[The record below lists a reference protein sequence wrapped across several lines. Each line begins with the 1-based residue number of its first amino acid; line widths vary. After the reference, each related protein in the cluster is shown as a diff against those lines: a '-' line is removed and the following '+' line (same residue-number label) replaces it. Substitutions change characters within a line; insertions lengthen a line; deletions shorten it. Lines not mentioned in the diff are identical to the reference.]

1 MRVGLLCVALVWTS
15 VWAAPAAVPSIEER
29 TAEMQSFD
37 GYFPFYWDDQEGKI
51 WLEIGRWNEE
61 FLHVNWLSRGL
72 GSNPVG
78 LDRAQLGGSRV
89 VRFRRIG
96 PKVLLEQPNQRFR
109 ALSED
114 ENEARTVAESFASS
128 VLWGGAVEAGTGER
142 ALVDFTPFLL
152 RDSHGVAQRLQASG
166 EGEFKLDPNR
176 SAVSLENS
184 RGFPK
189 NTELE
194 ALLTFGGA
202 KPGPKVR
209 ETTPSPDAVT
219 LYARHSLV
227 ELPDDGY
234 RPRKF
239 DPRAGVGS
247 IQFADYAAAIDAP
260 LEKRWIRRHRLKKK
274 DPGAERSEAV
284 EPIVYYID
292 RGAPEP
298 IRSALVEGAR
308 WWNEAF
314 EAAGF
319 VDAFRV
325 EVLPEGADP
334 LDVRYNVVNWVHRST
349 RGWSYGASV
358 VDPRTGEILKGVVSL
373 GSLRVRQDRLLF
385 EGLAPAAKQSPVE
398 VSLARLRQLSAHEVG
413 HTLGFSHNFATSSYG
428 RESVMDYPAPL
439 ITIGS
444 DEKLDFSN
452 AYGVGMGA
460 WDLQAVRYA
469 YADVPAREED
479 AMLAAVL
486 ADSEAR
492 GLLFIS
498 DADSRPLGAMHPD
511 SSLWD
516 NGDDSV
522 AALEHTMRVRRIGLQ
537 SFGAQSIR
545 TGDPWS
551 TLEQALVPLYL
562 HHRYQVEATVKM
574 IGGARFEYGV
584 RGGEQKGVRVVPG
597 ERQRAAL
604 RAVLRTL
611 APEEL
616 ALPEGV
622 EAMIPPPAFGYDDR
636 REAFPTRSGRRFDP
650 TAAARTA
657 ADVTAAALF
666 APERAARLVEFH
678 ARDAELP
685 SLEEVIR
692 ETIAATWLR
701 APEAT
706 PRLQALRR
714 EAENAVLDRL
724 LALAGDANAD
734 PSARAVAGEALAGLA
749 AGVTGVDRADRWQAH
764 EARRRIERYLE
775 GQEAPEA
782 PKLLEPPPGS
792 PIGD

>member
-1 MRVGLLCVALVWTS
+1 
-15 VWAAPAAVPSIEER
+15 
-29 TAEMQSFD
+29 MQSFD

-247 IQFADYAAAIDAP
+247 IQFADYAAAIDEP

-298 IRSALVEGAR
+298 IRSALLEGAR

-666 APERAARLVEFH
+666 ASERAARLVEFH

>member
-219 LYARHSLV
+219 LFARHSLV

-298 IRSALVEGAR
+298 IRSALLEGAR

-469 YADVPAREED
+469 YADVPAQEED

-584 RGGEQKGVRVVPG
+584 RGGEQKGVRAVPG

>member
-1 MRVGLLCVALVWTS
+1 MRLAILCIGLVLAGSSVAH
-15 VWAAPAAVPSIEER
+15 AALPSIEEK
-29 TAEMQSFD
+29 TAEMRAFE
-37 GYFPFYWDDQEGKI
+37 GYFPFYWDDETGKI
-51 WLEIGRWNEE
+51 WLEIGRWDEE
-61 FLHVNWLSRGL
+61 FLYVNWLSRGL

-96 PKVLLEQPNQRFR
+96 PKVLLEEPNQRFR
-109 ALSED
+109 ALSDD
-114 ENEARTVAESFASS
+114 ENEARTVSESFASS
-128 VLWGGAVEAGTGER
+128 VLWGGAVEASTAER
-142 ALVDFTPFLL
+142 ALVDFTGFLL
-152 RDSHGVAQRLQASG
+152 RDSHGVERRLQGSG
-166 EGEFKLDPNR
+166 EGAFKLDAKR
-176 SAVSLENS
+176 SAISLDNS
-184 RGFPK
+184 RAFPK

-194 ALLTFGGA
+194 ALLTFSGA

-209 ETTPSPDAVT
+209 ETTPSPDSVT
-219 LYARHSLV
+219 LHTRHSLV
-227 ELPDDGY
+227 ELPDEDY

-247 IQFADYAAAIDAP
+247 IRFADYAAAIDEP
-260 LEKRWIRRHRLKKK
+260 LHTRWIRRHRLRKK
-274 DPGAERSEAV
+274 DPAAERSEPV

-319 VDAFRV
+319 IDGFRV

-334 LDVRYNVVNWVHRST
+334 LDLRYNVVNWVHRST

-358 VDPRTGEILKGVVSL
+358 IDPRTGEILKGVVSL

-385 EGLAPAAKQSPVE
+385 EGLAPAAAQSPVA

-413 HTLGFSHNFATSSYG
+413 HTLGFAHNFATSSYG

-444 DEKLDFSN
+444 NEQLDFSN
-452 AYGVGMGA
+452 AYGVGLGA

-469 YADVPAREED
+469 YSDVPEDQEE
-479 AMLAAVL
+479 AMLAEVL
-486 ADSEAR
+486 RDSEAR

-522 AALEHTMRVRRIGLQ
+522 AALEHVLRVRRIGLEA
-537 SFGAQSIR
+537 FGEESIR
-545 TGDPWS
+545 KGDPWS

-584 RGGEQKGVRVVPG
+584 RGGDQRGVRVVPA

-604 RAVLRTL
+604 KTL
-611 APEEL
+611 LKTLSPSEL
-616 ALPEGV
+616 ALPEDL
-622 EAMIPPPAFGYDDR
+622 ELMIPPPAYGYEDR

-650 TAAARTA
+650 AAAVRTA

-666 APERAARLVEFH
+666 APARAARMVEFH
-678 ARDAELP
+678 ARDADLP

-692 ETIAATWLR
+692 ETIRATWLSP
-701 APEAT
+701 AASN

-714 EAENAVLDRL
+714 EAENAVLDHL
-724 LALAGDANAD
+724 LALAGDAAAD
-734 PSARAVAGEALAGLA
+734 PSARAIASEALAGLA
-749 AGVTGVDRADRWQAH
+749 AGVAGVDRDDRWQAH
-764 EARRRIERYLE
+764 EARRRIERFLQ
-775 GQEAPEA
+775 GQEAPAA
-782 PKLLEPPPGS
+782 PRRLAAPPGS